1 MKNIHLF
8 NAAATTY
15 AIKPK
20 SYKVEFNGILKPAP
34 STWSCPTILVR
45 IECFSLPP
53 AAPKKMTELELGVS
67 IPASFYS
74 SPLPASPSH
83 CSLTVLSFPV
93 SPTIF
98 HHEDMHASNG

>member
-1 MKNIHLF
+1 MTF
-8 NAAATTY
+8 
-15 AIKPK
+15 
-20 SYKVEFNGILKPAP
+20 LKPAP

-45 IECFSLPP
+45 IEWFSLPP

-74 SPLPASPSH
+74 FFPS
-83 CSLTVLSFPV
+83 SITFITVLIFPV